1 MFPDSSPQ
9 SIDQDAQ
16 DLTERDFVSYVRS
29 QLSQTMGEVA
39 MRNTRIQ
46 ENDAY
51 IYGNLLEQM
60 LDIPIGH
67 DRTPVNWLRRAVEI
81 HKAQFMGR
89 GFTVSSTYST
99 EDEDTVPI
107 DPQTGQPDPEAEA
120 RLKIENDKRKQFA
133 EKRRQLVEAVM
144 QDNGSFSFWAQGAE
158 NASAIGDFI
167 VKAWYDEDEG
177 KYRLAPVEAV
187 EHCYALWKKNDFR
200 EWDLF
205 AYVYQI
211 SKDEAERQFQVGPDV
226 ATSPLGLPLA
236 VLSTANTV
244 EYISTQPMVTIME
257 ITGIAQGWGTD
268 SLGNIKRVDVGK
280 ENPINAVVVGN
291 KVYKLIDDP
300 KKLPKYYIFPN
311 KKQRRRP
318 WGMPDISKQAVNI
331 NITYIEAFS
340 DWREVAAK
348 VRFPKFKYL
357 NFPFGSQLPPM
368 QPRKAEG
375 IPLIEG
381 QDIQPLEMPNS
392 AALGER
398 GFPVQLDE
406 IKSEFVREVG
416 IGRVLFD
423 APDVPMDSG
432 RALQQSAFK
441 TISDITSSKQQLWE
455 PVMIKMFNDML
466 ETLAVY
472 DDNIKE
478 LISDDNWNFRIQWP
492 SMLHQDDPAWHAMQL
507 NRFNAGLI
515 SIQSYLE
522 SIGVNAR
529 EEIDRM
535 KDELGDKTLSAI
547 HGRILATLAEF
558 QLMPPGTVPPKVN
571 VNLRG
576 DLTPGQEANLAA
588 QHNFQQGPVADGGL
602 GPQGEL
608 GIRATDDLVNG
619 VGGQNPMV
627 SGQGYNT
634 GQPNIQ
640 PTASHPPQQGTT
652 ASQSG
657 APEQITTEG
666 QNTPGTQPIS
676 QPGSGAPATTAK
688 GKLNQANQ
696 RKGR

>member
-1 MFPDSSPQ
+1 MFPEQPNQ
-9 SIDQDAQ
+9 EIDENSQDYI
-16 DLTERDFVSYVRS
+16 EREFVSYVRA
-29 QLSQTMGEVA
+29 QLSQTMGEVS
-39 MRNTRIQ
+39 MRNNRIQ

-51 IYGNLLEQM
+51 IYGDLIERM
-60 LDIPIGH
+60 LDIPVGH

-81 HKAQFMGR
+81 HRAQFMGR
-89 GFTVSSTYST
+89 GFGVKSTYT
-99 EDEDTVPI
+99 TQDENTVPAGQ
-107 DPQTGQPDPEAEA
+107 DGQPDPQALQMLE
-120 RLKIENDKRKQFA
+120 IENDKRKQYA
-133 EKRRQLVEAVM
+133 EKRRELIESILT
-144 QDNGSFSFWAQGAE
+144 DNGGDSFWAQGAE

-167 VKAWYDEDEG
+167 VKGWYDEDEG

-211 SKDEAERQFQVGPDV
+211 SKDEAERLYDIGPDV
-226 ATSPLGLPLA
+226 QTSPLGLPLA
-236 VLSTANTV
+236 VLSTANTI

-257 ITGIAQGWGTD
+257 VTGIAQGWGTD
-268 SLGNIKRVDVGK
+268 GNGRIVRKDVGD
-280 ENPINAVVVGN
+280 ENPMNAVVVGT
-291 KVYKLIDDP
+291 KVHKLIDDP
-300 KKLPKYYIFPN
+300 KKLPKYYKFPN
-311 KKQRRRP
+311 KRQRRRP

-357 NFPFGSQLPPM
+357 GFPFGSQLPPM

-398 GFPVQLDE
+398 GYPVQLDE
-406 IKSEFVREVG
+406 IKQEFVREVG

-423 APDVPMDSG
+423 APDVQFDSG
-432 RALQQSAFK
+432 AALQQAAFK
-441 TISDITSSKQQLWE
+441 TISDITSTKQQLWE
-455 PVMIKMFNDML
+455 PIMTQMFNDML
-466 ETLAVY
+466 ETLSEY

-478 LISDDNWNFRIQWP
+478 LIEEDNWDFKIQWP
-492 SMLHQDDPAWHAMQL
+492 SMLHEDDPAWHAIQL
-507 NRFNAGLI
+507 NRFNANLI

-529 EEIDRM
+529 EEIDRIKSEM
-535 KDELGDKTLSAI
+535 GDKNLSAI
-547 HGRILATLAEF
+547 HGRIVNMLAEF
-558 QLMPPGTVPPKVN
+558 NLMPPGSVPPKVN
-571 VNLRG
+571 VSLRG

-608 GIRATDDLVNG
+608 GIRATDDLVNQG
-619 VGGQNPMV
+619 MI
-627 SGQGYNT
+627 SGQSYTT
-634 GQPNIQ
+634 GQPIIRNAQGQ
-640 PTASHPPQQGTT
+640 PVPINTQAKTTPQQ
-652 ASQSG
+652 
-657 APEQITTEG
+657 PEQITTPQ
-666 QNTPGTQPIS
+666 QNQPGTQPVS
-676 QPGSGAPATTAK
+676 QPGSGAPATTPQ
-688 GKLNQANQ
+688 GKLNQKKQ
-696 RKGR
+696 RAGG

>member
-1 MFPDSSPQ
+1 MFPAQPNQEIADNP
-9 SIDQDAQ
+9 Q
-16 DLTERDFVSYVRS
+16 DLTEREFVSYVRS

-39 MRNTRIQ
+39 ARNTRIQ

-51 IYGNLLEQM
+51 IYGDLLEKM

-67 DRTPVNWLRRAVEI
+67 DRTNVNWLRRAVEI
-81 HKAQFMGR
+81 HRAQFMGR
-89 GFTVSSTYST
+89 GFTVASTYTT
-99 EDEDTVPI
+99 EDENTLPV
-107 DPQTGQPDPEAEA
+107 DPQTNQPDPQAKQM
-120 RLKIENDKRKQFA
+120 LDIENDKRKQFA
-133 EKRRQLVEAVM
+133 EKRRQLIEAVLR
-144 QDNGSFSFWAQGAE
+144 DNGSFSFWAQGAE

-167 VKAWYDEDEG
+167 VKGWYDDDEG
-177 KYRLAPVEAV
+177 KYHLAPVDAV

-205 AYVYQI
+205 AYVYQV
-211 SKDEAERQFQVGPDV
+211 SKDEAQRLYNVGPDV
-226 ATSPLGLPLA
+226 QTSPLGLPLA

-257 ITGIAQGWGTD
+257 VTGLAEGWGTD
-268 SLGNIKRVDVGK
+268 GNGRICRKTVGE
-280 ENPINAVVVGN
+280 ENPLNAVIVGT
-291 KVYKLIDDP
+291 KVHKLIDDP

-340 DWREVAAK
+340 DWRELAAK

-357 NFPFGSQLPPM
+357 GFPFGSQLPPM

-398 GFPVQLDE
+398 GYPVQLDE

-423 APDVPMDSG
+423 APDVQMDSG
-432 RALQQSAFK
+432 RALQQAAFK

-455 PVMIKMFNDML
+455 PIMTKMFSDIL
-466 ETLAVY
+466 ETLSLY
-472 DDNIKE
+472 DDTIKDLVTE
-478 LISDDNWNFRIQWP
+478 DDWNFKIQWP
-492 SMLHQDDPAWHAMQL
+492 SMLHQDDPAWHAIQL
-507 NRFNAGLI
+507 NRFNANLI
-515 SIQSYLE
+515 SVQSYLE

-529 EEIDRM
+529 EEIDRLKSEM
-535 KDELGDKTLSAI
+535 EDKTLSAI
-547 HGRILATLAEF
+547 HGRLMQLLAEF
-558 QLMPPGTVPPKVN
+558 NIAGPPTSAPPKIN

-576 DLTPGQEANLAA
+576 DITPEQETNLSVLH
-588 QHNFQQGPVADGGL
+588 QFGQGPVYGPSS

-608 GIRATDDLVNG
+608 GIRATDDAVNG
-619 VGGQNPMV
+619 IGSAHPTVT
-627 SGQGYNT
+627 GQGYQT
-634 GQPNIQ
+634 GQPVIQ
-640 PTASHPPQQGTT
+640 GGQPVNNGQGAQPNSPQQVTT
-652 ASQSG
+652 PS
-657 APEQITTEG
+657 
-666 QNTPGTQPIS
+666 QNTPGTQPVS
-676 QPGSGAPATTAK
+676 QPGSGAPNTTPQ
-688 GKLNQANQ
+688 GKLAQKKQ
-696 RKGR
+696 QSGG